1 MDSWVWWKRK
11 KPIRLRGPASSEY
24 NGLSE
29 TVEGDVSL
37 VDSRVVVLSSSQ
49 EMTHAIGIGVGRTL
63 QSGDV
68 VCLQGELG
76 SGKTHLTKGIA
87 VGLGLNEPVTSP
99 TFIIVNEYAIP
110 GRRYRLYHIDLYRV
124 ESLAEA
130 LATGLDEYWSGEDI
144 CVIEWAE
151 RARPILPADHLWV
164 NLDYCGSVSR
174 RLEFEAFGP
183 RSTDVLRQIEPTLH
197 KMGAERDRG
206 HEAMTCS

>member
-1 MDSWVWWKRK
+1 MDSRVWWKGK
-11 KPIRLRGPASSEY
+11 KRIPLSWKVSSEY
-24 NGLSE
+24 NGHSE
-29 TVEGDVSL
+29 NVGGDVSL
-37 VDSRVVVLSSSQ
+37 VDSRVVILSSSQ
-49 EMTHAIGIGVGRTL
+49 EMTNAIGMGLGQAL

-87 VGLGLNEPVTSP
+87 AGLGLSESVTSP

-110 GRRYRLYHIDLYRV
+110 GRRHRLYHIDLYRV

-164 NLDYCGSVSR
+164 NLDYCGPASR
-174 RLEFEAFGP
+174 KLEFEACGT
-183 RSTDVLRQIEPTLH
+183 RSRDLLRQIEPALH
-197 KMGAERDRG
+197 KMGAE
-206 HEAMTCS
+206 